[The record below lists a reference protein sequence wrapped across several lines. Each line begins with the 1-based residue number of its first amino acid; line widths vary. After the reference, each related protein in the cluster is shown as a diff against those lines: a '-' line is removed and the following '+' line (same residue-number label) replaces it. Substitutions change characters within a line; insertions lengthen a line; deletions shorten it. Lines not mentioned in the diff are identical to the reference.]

1 MQQPVTLS
9 LKAIQHVGIPV
20 TDITRSEQFYR
31 DLGFSNVMQATFER
45 NKSSGTCIMMQQGN
59 ITIELYQLPQSELQ
73 SIAARNNGHID
84 HIAFDVENIDETFF
98 ILKTSGYHIIEEA
111 PVYLKFWSKG
121 CRYFNI
127 IGPDNERLEFN
138 QVLK

>member
-1 MQQPVTLS
+1 MQQPVTLA

-20 TDITRSEQFYR
+20 TDIVRSEQFYKN
-31 DLGFSNVMQATFER
+31 LGFTNVMQATFEH
-45 NKSSGTCIMMQQGN
+45 NKSEGTCIMMQQGN
-59 ITIELYQLPQSELQ
+59 ITIELYQLPHSELD
-73 SIAARNNGHID
+73 SIATRRDGHID
-84 HIAFDVENIDETFF
+84 HIAFDVDNIDETFF
-98 ILKTSGYHIIEEA
+98 ILKTSGYQIVEEA

-138 QVLK
+138 EILK